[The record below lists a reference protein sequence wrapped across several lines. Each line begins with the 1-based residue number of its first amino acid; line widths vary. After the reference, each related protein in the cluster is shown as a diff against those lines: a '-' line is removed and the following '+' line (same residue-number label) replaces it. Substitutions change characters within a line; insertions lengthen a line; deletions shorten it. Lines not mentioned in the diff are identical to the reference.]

1 MGIGIAAPR
10 IPIAPAGRRRLWY
23 PRVPG
28 MLPRTVL
35 DSVSTP
41 EGRRLDLIR
50 HGRDFLLELDREVL
64 MSSRLR
70 GSEEELARAVVGR
83 LGEVAAPKILIGGLG
98 MGFTVRAALDA
109 LGDRPRATVDVAEV
123 FQAVVD
129 WNRGPLGELAGNPVD
144 DPRVRVLVEDV
155 AATIGRGQGRYDGIL
170 LDVDNGPD
178 AFTLQSNARMYTPSG
193 LGWLRRAL
201 APGGVV
207 GIWSAYEDRGFD
219 AALARARF
227 EVEVL
232 RVRARPGGGS
242 IRHFLYLGRRRS
254 GQGGRTRRSAARSER
269 RPR

>member
-1 MGIGIAAPR
+1 MGIDIAVGGIPA
-10 IPIAPAGRRRLWY
+10 IPADRFLIWY
-23 PRVPG
+23 HRPPG

-83 LGEVAAPKILIGGLG
+83 LDDLSSPRILIGGMG

-109 LGDRPRATVDVAEV
+109 LADRPGATVEVAEV
-123 FQAVVD
+123 FSAVVE
-129 WNRGPLGELAGNPVD
+129 WNRGPLAELAGDPVG

-155 AATIGRGQGRYDGIL
+155 VATIGRGRNRYDGIL

-178 AFTLQSNARMYTPSG
+178 AFTLESNARMYTAVG
-193 LGWLRRAL
+193 LSRLYSAL

-207 GIWSAYEDRGFD
+207 GIWSAYEDRRFD
-219 AALARARF
+219 AALATARF

-242 IRHFLYLGRRRS
+242 IRHFLYLGRRRA
-254 GQGGRTRRSAARSER
+254 GRTTR
-269 RPR
+269 RPRAGRRRR

>member
-1 MGIGIAAPR
+1 
-10 IPIAPAGRRRLWY
+10 
-23 PRVPG
+23 

-83 LGEVAAPKILIGGLG
+83 LGGVRTPRILVGGLG

-109 LGDRPRATVDVAEV
+109 LGVGRATVEVAEV

-129 WNRGPLGELAGNPVD
+129 WNRGPLGELAGRPVD

-155 AATIGRGQGRYDGIL
+155 ATIVGRSAGRYHGIL

-178 AFTLQSNARMYTPSG
+178 AFTLDTNARMYTPDG
-193 LGWLRRAL
+193 LGRLRSAL
-201 APGGVV
+201 VPGGVV
-207 GIWSAYEDRGFD
+207 GVWSAFEDRAFD
-219 AALARARF
+219 AALAKARF

-232 RVRARPGGGS
+232 RVRARPGSGS
-242 IRHFLYLGRRRS
+242 IRHFLYLGRRRA
-254 GQGGRTRRSAARSER
+254 GQGGRPRRSAARSGR